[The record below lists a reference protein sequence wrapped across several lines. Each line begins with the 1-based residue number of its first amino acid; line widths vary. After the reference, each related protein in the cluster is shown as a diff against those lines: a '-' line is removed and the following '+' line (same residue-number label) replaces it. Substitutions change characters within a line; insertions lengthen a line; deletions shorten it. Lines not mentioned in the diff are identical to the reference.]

1 MHKKMVGD
9 AIKMERKS
17 GAIMFGMPV
26 LFPLKLDHESNDFGT
41 LALGGAGYARL
52 GTHITDL
59 ELVDYNMIPSYLHK
73 MPKAGPLEV
82 WVSHG

>member
-1 MHKKMVGD
+1 
-9 AIKMERKS
+9 
-17 GAIMFGMPV
+17 MPV
-26 LFPLKLDHESNDFGT
+26 LFPLKLDHESSDFGT

-59 ELVDYNMIPSYLHK
+59 ALVQCFSIPSYPHK

>member
-1 MHKKMVGD
+1 
-9 AIKMERKS
+9 
-17 GAIMFGMPV
+17 MPV
-26 LFPLKLDHESNDFGT
+26 LFLLKLDHESSDFGT

-59 ELVDYNMIPSYLHK
+59 ALVQYFSIPSYPHK

>member
-1 MHKKMVGD
+1 M
-9 AIKMERKS
+9 S
-17 GAIMFGMPV
+17 V

-59 ELVDYNMIPSYLHK
+59 ELVQCFSIPSFLHK